1 MKKRRA
7 FEIGRSLFTLFS
19 DEIKSEPYR
28 RNYSDASFGGKLKRV
43 AKTAGMKVIYPALLL
58 QYLMKSDE
66 VSLKTKLIIS
76 AALGYFILPVDFIP
90 DFAPLIGF
98 TDDLGVILLILG
110 KMATSVTPDIKKKA
124 REHLHKWFGQTDEAE
139 LDQLETQF
147 AQGEK

>member
-1 MKKRRA
+1 
-7 FEIGRSLFTLFS
+7 
-19 DEIKSEPYR
+19 
-28 RNYSDASFGGKLKRV
+28 
-43 AKTAGMKVIYPALLL
+43 
-58 QYLMKSDE
+58 MKSDE

-110 KMATSVTPDIKKKA
+110 KMASSVTPDIKKKA

-139 LDQLETQF
+139 LDHLETQF
-147 AQGEK
+147 ARGEK